1 MLKSLK
7 LKLSSL
13 LTGSNI
19 GGTSYD
25 YHRFLELNSIAKGIQ
40 AADMMLKAAEIRL
53 VSARPSCPGKY
64 QILITGE
71 VSAVESALRTGVESA
86 KANVVDRLLIPRV
99 HPQVIEAISMS
110 AMPSSL
116 KALGIL
122 EFFSVTGAIIAA
134 DAAAKAASVSLIEI
148 RLGTGIGGKSF
159 VTFTGDVGAV
169 EESVEAG
176 AKTAETNGTLVEKVV
191 IAHPDR
197 ELYRSLL

>member
-1 MLKSLK
+1 MI
-7 LKLSSL
+7 
-13 LTGSNI
+13 TI
-19 GGTSYD
+19 G
-25 YHRFLELNSIAKGIQ
+25 FLELNSIAKGIQ

-134 DAAAKAASVSLIEI
+134 DAAAKAASVSLI
-148 RLGTGIGGKSF
+148 TGIGGKSF

>member
-1 MLKSLK
+1 MI
-7 LKLSSL
+7 
-13 LTGSNI
+13 TI
-19 GGTSYD
+19 G
-25 YHRFLELNSIAKGIQ
+25 FLELNSIAKGIQ

-71 VSAVESALRTGVESA
+71 VSAVESALRTGGENA
-86 KANVVDRLLIPRV
+86 KANVVDRLFIPKV
-99 HPQVIEAISMS
+99 HPQVIEAINMS
-110 AMPSSL
+110 SMPSSL

-169 EESVEAG
+169 EESVRAG

>member
-1 MLKSLK
+1 MI
-7 LKLSSL
+7 
-13 LTGSNI
+13 TI
-19 GGTSYD
+19 G
-25 YHRFLELNSIAKGIQ
+25 FLELNSIAKGIL
-40 AADMMLKAAEIRL
+40 AADMMLKAAEIKL

-64 QILITGE
+64 QILISGE
-71 VSAVESALRTGVESA
+71 VSAVEASLAIGEESA
-86 KANVVDRLLIPRV
+86 KANVVDKLLIPRV
-99 HPQVIEAISMS
+99 HPQVIEAINMS
-110 AMPSSL
+110 SMPSEL

-159 VTFTGDVGAV
+159 VTFTGDVGSV

-176 AKTAETNGTLVEKVV
+176 AKTAESSGALLEKVV

>member
-1 MLKSLK
+1 MI
-7 LKLSSL
+7 
-13 LTGSNI
+13 TI
-19 GGTSYD
+19 G
-25 YHRFLELNSIAKGIQ
+25 FLELNSIAKGIL
-40 AADMMLKAAEIRL
+40 AADMMLKAAEIKL

-71 VSAVESALRTGVESA
+71 VSAVESALRIGEESA
-86 KANVVDRLLIPRV
+86 KTNVVDRLLIPRV
-99 HPQVIEAISMS
+99 NPQVIEAINMSSMS
-110 AMPSSL
+110 SSL

-134 DAAAKAASVSLIEI
+134 DAAAKAANVSLIEI

-176 AKTAETNGTLVEKVV
+176 AKTAENSGALLEKVV
-191 IAHPDR
+191 IAHPDK

>member
-1 MLKSLK
+1 MTKYREILRLKSLGFSERNIAQSCGVSRNTVAK
-7 LKLSSL
+7 VLK
-13 LTGSNI
+13 
-19 GGTSYD
+19 
-25 YHRFLELNSIAKGIQ
+25 
-40 AADMMLKAAEIRL
+40 KAAEIKL

-71 VSAVESALRTGVESA
+71 VSAVESALRIGEESA
-86 KANVVDRLLIPRV
+86 KTNVVDRLLIPRV
-99 HPQVIEAISMS
+99 NPQVIEAINMS
-110 AMPSSL
+110 SMPSSL

-134 DAAAKAASVSLIEI
+134 DAAAKAANVSLIEI

-176 AKTAETNGTLVEKVV
+176 AKTAENSGALLEKVV
-191 IAHPDR
+191 IAHPDK

>member
-1 MLKSLK
+1 MI
-7 LKLSSL
+7 
-13 LTGSNI
+13 TI
-19 GGTSYD
+19 G
-25 YHRFLELNSIAKGIQ
+25 FLELNSIAKGIL
-40 AADMMLKAAEIRL
+40 AADMMLKAAEIKL

-71 VSAVESALRTGVESA
+71 VSAVESALRIGEESA
-86 KANVVDRLLIPRV
+86 KTNVVDRLLIPRV
-99 HPQVIEAISMS
+99 NPQVIEAINMS
-110 AMPSSL
+110 SMPSRL

-122 EFFSVTGAIIAA
+122 EFFSVTGAITA
-134 DAAAKAASVSLIEI
+134 DAAAKAANVSLIEI

-176 AKTAETNGTLVEKVV
+176 AKTAENSGALLEKVV
-191 IAHPDR
+191 IAHPDK

>member
-1 MLKSLK
+1 MI
-7 LKLSSL
+7 
-13 LTGSNI
+13 TI
-19 GGTSYD
+19 G
-25 YHRFLELNSIAKGIQ
+25 FLELNSIAKGIL
-40 AADMMLKAAEIRL
+40 AADMMLKAAEIKL

-71 VSAVESALRTGVESA
+71 VSAVESALRIGEESA
-86 KANVVDRLLIPRV
+86 KTNVVDRLLIPRV
-99 HPQVIEAISMS
+99 NPQVIEAINMS
-110 AMPSSL
+110 SMPSSL
-116 KALGIL
+116 KARGIL

-134 DAAAKAASVSLIEI
+134 DAAAKAANVSLIEI

-176 AKTAETNGTLVEKVV
+176 AKTAENSGALLEKVV
-191 IAHPDR
+191 IAHPDK

>member
-1 MLKSLK
+1 MI
-7 LKLSSL
+7 
-13 LTGSNI
+13 TI
-19 GGTSYD
+19 G
-25 YHRFLELNSIAKGIQ
+25 FLEVNSIARGIL
-40 AADMMLKAAEIRL
+40 AADLMLKAAEIKL

-71 VSAVESALRTGVESA
+71 VSAVAASLHAGSEAARS
-86 KANVVDRLLIPRV
+86 NVVDSLLIPRISS
-99 HPQVIEAISMS
+99 QVIDAINMS
-110 AMPSSL
+110 SMPSSF

-134 DAAAKAASVSLIEI
+134 DAAAKAANISLIEI

-169 EESVEAG
+169 EESIKAG
-176 AKTAETNGTLVEKVV
+176 AKTAEDSGSLVEKVV
-191 IAHPDR
+191 IAHPDK

>member
-1 MLKSLK
+1 MI
-7 LKLSSL
+7 
-13 LTGSNI
+13 TI
-19 GGTSYD
+19 G
-25 YHRFLELNSIAKGIQ
+25 FLELNSIAKGIL
-40 AADMMLKAAEIRL
+40 AADMMLKAAEIKL

-71 VSAVESALRTGVESA
+71 VSAVESALRIGEESA
-86 KANVVDRLLIPRV
+86 KTNVVDRLLIPRV
-99 HPQVIEAISMS
+99 NPQVIEAINMS
-110 AMPSSL
+110 SMPSIL

-134 DAAAKAASVSLIEI
+134 DAAAKAANVSLIEI

-176 AKTAETNGTLVEKVV
+176 AKTAENSGALLEKVV
-191 IAHPDR
+191 IAHPDK